1 MRATFVIGAAL
12 AVVAMG
18 GVGVGCGEATP
29 GPDEHVASVTD
40 AIRSADLAVVY
51 DAGDSDLSCPEP
63 TYACFDVSTNG
74 ANITHIFVD
83 VDAPCVNDPSDFY
96 VEVDGHRV
104 DKLHTHGGPCHGIDR
119 DVWFPLTGNQDEA
132 EVCVYFNG
140 FVPERVSVGAK
151 SKSECV
157 DASTTQSCTVC
168 ETSTTTST
176 GGGGAPPCGCT
187 TSSTTSSTMGVG
199 GAGGAGGA
207 PCDNVPQ

>member
-1 MRATFVIGAAL
+1 MRATLVIGAAF
-12 AVVAMG
+12 AVVAIG
-18 GVGVGCGEATP
+18 GVGVGCGEAAP

-40 AIRSADLAVVY
+40 AIRSADLSVVY

-83 VDAPCVNDPSDFY
+83 VDAPCAPDPDAFY
-96 VEVDGHRV
+96 VEVDGNRV

-132 EVCVYFNG
+132 EVCVYFDG
-140 FVPERVSVGAK
+140 FVPSHVSVGAK

-157 DASTTQSCTVC
+157 DASTSQPCEVC
-168 ETSTTTST
+168 ETPTTSTT
-176 GGGGAPPCGCT
+176 GGGGSPPCDCPTT
-187 TSSTTSSTMGVG
+187 TSSTTG
-199 GAGGAGGA
+199 GGGGAGGA
-207 PCDNVPQ
+207 PCDGGTVPW